1 MKKIIP
7 VVVLVGVVGVA
18 GYWFLEK
25 PNRGATTSTS
35 VNASAGAGVAPA
47 QVAGHANNLPP
58 NQQVKKTQ
66 AELAAVALS
75 PLELTELKAKVSKM
89 ELELTALTAELDKN
103 LENKLER
110 NKIEEQYKLRSQE
123 YNKLVLQIVKAEAA
137 RVEIAQK

>member
-7 VVVLVGVVGVA
+7 VVVLVGVVGFA
-18 GYWFLEK
+18 GYWSLQK
-25 PNRGATTSTS
+25 PSTGETPSTS
-35 VNASAGAGVAPA
+35 INASAGSAPA
-47 QVAGHANNLPP
+47 QAAGHVINLPP
-58 NQQVKKTQ
+58 HQQVKKTQ

-75 PLELTELKAKVSKM
+75 PLELAELKTKVSKM
-89 ELELTALTAELDKN
+89 ELELTSLTDELDKN

-123 YNKLVLQIVKAEAA
+123 YNKLVLQIVKAEAV